1 MKNRATIDNNVMG
14 ILASVQLTMES
25 VGFKAEAFLFSDSFS
40 LNIIGDLTIFLE
52 INIGLGAEASF
63 GINGSKVG
71 ITPGVGATVGMIVV
85 TDEEEIN
92 KKRGM
97 Q

>member
-1 MKNRATIDNNVMG
+1 MATI
-14 ILASVQLTMES
+14 L
-25 VGFKAEAFLFSDSFS
+25 
-40 LNIIGDLTIFLE
+40 LE